1 MDKGSYTELPDVP
14 WRVEYRKW
22 KRDTKKKT
30 DLPPSKHMCVM
41 CGRNFI
47 HFYTLMS
54 HIRAEHKDIS
64 VFTCYR
70 CHANFNNFNSL
81 KTHVISHDK
90 YMYKQHVT
98 RQCKYCKWKVN
109 SLTALDRHIARQHQ
123 PNFRCF
129 KCECKF
135 MTYGTLYAHTKSK
148 HNIIPSEF
156 VKFKCKKCER
166 VFKPGRQ
173 CHSEVHTSRDN
184 YSTGNLARPTGC
196 KLCVLDYLS
205 LISIASHK
213 HIGETSDSVLLIEC
227 QKCFEEID
235 GFADLCRHRHEGE
248 LHRCLLCG
256 ETVQSAKLLG
266 EHTKIHLEMTPLTCH
281 VCYKTYESASLLSK
295 HLCLHKNLFYE
306 PFLCGVCLQS
316 FHSTKSVRCHIK
328 RHAINSELVN
338 KHKCSESDFKLLDKG
353 GALSANKYSSKWYSV
368 VGELEPEKQ
377 NSQKP
382 LGRDQNVD
390 TDQNVDEDCILT
402 DESNEY
408 GGKCKSPVLSINKKL
423 IKLNTL
429 NVGYNWK
436 RRQLLKKRKEE
447 CKSDNQI
454 VSTFKVGRSRQC
466 ALTGIPCDTPKNT
479 NLNRLNKKRKSV
491 ERSRLRVV
499 KGQKGYSDWNF
510 KRNFKL
516 VSQNCESVNEEY
528 INEYTLISVN
538 KLSPLN
544 EPSDKGSVVGC
555 IGEENDEKESGT
567 ICDKKIGEQKI
578 ANVSDPRVTL
588 EGDEAAD
595 NSDNSDCQIMEN
607 INSKS
612 IVKDKSIVA
621 KMRNVKSNSRKVEKE
636 ELGKMRL
643 HKDTRDKQK
652 CAKASKPMEKDAET
666 SSDCDPLI
674 IDLTKLGDINSTRAA
689 ANESKLVK
697 NRKSKNNIKKL
708 LIDTVGDNFKRK
720 VDNVG
725 KEINCEKEDI
735 RASKHKLDKIKH
747 EALRSVD
754 HQYIDPMKMVVIE
767 TQLEKMQHSK
777 PKRWKMS
784 PRVDSCLNLRMSH
797 NNNAPTKDSSVDK
810 RMNGRLNS
818 SIEQELETIDL
829 TEEDYLDTNERTID
843 LTSDKLTKYSN
854 PLKE

>member
-1 MDKGSYTELPDVP
+1 MDKGSYTKLPDVP

-30 DLPPSKHMCVM
+30 DLSPSKHMCVM

-148 HNIIPSEF
+148 HNIVPSEF

-173 CHSEVHTSRDN
+173 CHSEVHTSRVN
-184 YSTGNLARPTGC
+184 YSTGNLARSTGC

-213 HIGETSDSVLLIEC
+213 HKGETSDSLLLIEC

-235 GFADLCRHRHEGE
+235 CFADLCRHRHEGE

-256 ETVQSAKLLG
+256 ETVQSAELLG

-281 VCYKTYESASLLSK
+281 VCYKAYDTASSLSK

-306 PFLCGVCLQS
+306 PFVCGLCLQS
-316 FHSTKSVRCHIK
+316 FHSTKSVRCHIQK
-328 RHAINSELVN
+328 HAINSELVN
-338 KHKCSESDFKLLDKG
+338 KHKCSGSELKRIDKV
-353 GALSANKYSSKWYSV
+353 GALSANKYSISKWYSV
-368 VGELEPEKQ
+368 VGELEPEEQ
-377 NSQKP
+377 NSQKA
-382 LGRDQNVD
+382 LGK
-390 TDQNVDEDCILT
+390 DQNVDEDCIMI
-402 DESNEY
+402 DESNVY
-408 GGKCKSPVLSINKKL
+408 GGKCRPPVQSINQKHKQL
-423 IKLNTL
+423 YTL
-429 NVGYNWK
+429 DDGCK
-436 RRQLLKKRKEE
+436 RKRKQLLKKRKEE
-447 CKSDNQI
+447 CKSANQI

-466 ALTGIPCDTPKNT
+466 ALTGIPCHTQINA
-479 NLNRLNKKRKSV
+479 NLNGLNKKRKYV
-491 ERSRLRVV
+491 ERSKLRVV
-499 KGQKGYSDWNF
+499 KSQKGYSNWNF
-510 KRNFKL
+510 KRNFKSA
-516 VSQNCESVNEEY
+516 SQKSESVNEEY
-528 INEYTLISVN
+528 INEYTLISVD

-555 IGEENDEKESGT
+555 IEEENDEKESGT
-567 ICDKKIGEQKI
+567 ICDIQFGEQKI
-578 ANVSDPRVTL
+578 AKVSDPRVTI

-595 NSDNSDCQIMEN
+595 NSDCQIIEN
-607 INSKS
+607 INSKNN
-612 IVKDKSIVA
+612 VKDKSIVA
-621 KMRNVKSNSRKVEKE
+621 KMRNVKSNSRKIEKE

-643 HKDTRDKQK
+643 YKDTRDKQK
-652 CAKASKPMEKDAET
+652 FAKASKPIEKDAET

-674 IDLTKLGDINSTRAA
+674 IDFTKLGDINSTRAV
-689 ANESKLVK
+689 ANECKLVK
-697 NRKSKNNIKKL
+697 NRKTRNNIKKL
-708 LIDTVGDNFKRK
+708 STDTVGDNFKRK

-735 RASKHKLDKIKH
+735 EASKHKLNKIKH
-747 EALRSVD
+747 EALKSVD
-754 HQYIDPMKMVVIE
+754 HQYIDPTKMDVIE

-777 PKRWKMS
+777 PKRRKMS

-797 NNNAPTKDSSVDK
+797 NNNAPTKDGSVDK
-810 RMNGRLNS
+810 RMKGSLNR
-818 SIEQELETIDL
+818 SIEQGLETIDL

-843 LTSDKLTKYSN
+843 LTCD
-854 PLKE
+854 